1 MPCLTRW
8 AVGDTMIADVNGGGC
23 RVQKNAT
30 DFATGS
36 VKRRIIAQAVPLTL
50 AQAVQLLYNI
60 VDRIYIGHL
69 PEVGK
74 VALTGLGITF
84 PVIVLIAAFTQL
96 VGVGGTPL
104 FSMARGSKDEDE
116 AEAILGNAFALLL
129 IASLGCFAVGFIFR
143 RPILFAFGAS
153 EESYFYADKYL
164 RIYLYGTLFSVL
176 TTGLNGYINAQG
188 FPKIGM
194 LTTLLGAVINIVLDP
209 IFIFTLDMGVEGAA
223 LATVISQGI
232 SCAWVMLFLTG
243 KKAIL
248 RLKLDRIRISAART
262 KRMVTLGIPGFVM
275 QGTNSL
281 VQIVC
286 NNQLQH
292 YGETLMVGGGD
303 LYVGVMTVLG
313 SVRELLSLPVSG
325 IASGSQPVLGF
336 NYGAGEYGR
345 VKEGIRFS
353 AILGAAYTLIAWIV
367 VMLIP
372 KQMIGLFT
380 DDVLTID
387 VGAKMLNIYFF
398 GFVFMAFQ
406 FAGQSTFQALGKAK
420 QAVFFSLFRKAMIV
434 VPLTLLLP
442 RLGFGVEGV
451 FLAEPISNAI
461 GGLACFIT
469 MWITVYR
476 RLGSTQA

>member
-1 MPCLTRW
+1 MP
-8 AVGDTMIADVNGGGC
+8 AQN
-23 RVQKNAT
+23 T
-30 DFATGS
+30 DFSTGS
-36 VKRRIIAQAVPLTL
+36 VKKRIIAQAVPLTL

-69 PEVGK
+69 PEVGQ

-84 PVIVLIAAFTQL
+84 PVIVLIAAITQL

-104 FSMARGSKDEDE
+104 FSMARGRKDEKE
-116 AEAILGNAFALLL
+116 ASAILGNAFALLMA
-129 IASLGCFAVGFIFR
+129 ASVVCFAIGYFFR
-143 RPILFAFGAS
+143 RPVLFAFGAS
-153 EESYFYADKYL
+153 EESYYYADQYL
-164 RIYLYGTLFSVL
+164 RIYLFGTAFSMLV
-176 TTGLNGYINAQG
+176 TGLNGYINAQG
-188 FPKIGM
+188 FPRTGM
-194 LTTLLGAVINIVLDP
+194 LTTLIGAVINIVLDP

-223 LATVISQGI
+223 LATVISQAI
-232 SCAWVMLFLTG
+232 SCVWVVLFLTG

-248 RLKLDRIRISAART
+248 RLHWRTIRISWERT
-262 KRMVTLGIPGFVM
+262 KRIVALGIPGFVM

-286 NNQLQH
+286 NNQLRLF
-292 YGETLMVGGGD
+292 GEMLMTGGGD
-303 LYVGVMTVLG
+303 LYIGVMTVLG
-313 SVRELLSLPVSG
+313 SVRELLSLPVGG

-336 NYGAGEYGR
+336 NYGAGEHAR
-345 VKEGIRFS
+345 VKEGIRFT
-353 AILGAAYTLIAWIV
+353 ALLGTVYTLVAWAV

-372 KQMIGLFT
+372 KQMMGLFT
-380 DDVLTID
+380 DDGMTID

-442 RLGFGVEGV
+442 RMGFGVEGV

-461 GGLACFIT
+461 GGLACFMT
-469 MWITVYR
+469 MWMIVYR
-476 RLGSTQA
+476 RLDTPKA